1 MKHAKLLTFLFACA
15 IIIIIIIIISYNYI
29 YIFAQVYAISPSAAQ
44 TATVVWTDQ
53 RRGGKK
59 YKKEKKTWCLT
70 WNELMTIDC
79 G

>member
-1 MKHAKLLTFLFACA
+1 MQLA
-15 IIIIIIIIISYNYI
+15 
-29 YIFAQVYAISPSAAQ
+29 SAAQ

-59 YKKEKKTWCLT
+59 YKKEKKTLVF
-70 WNELMTIDC
+70 ELKRINDHRLWVEEFIVYRLAT